1 MRRYP
6 AAEYLNASPEVKR
19 GLMALFDESHHPRL
33 AFVAV
38 FGAHFIASAD
48 KATAQA

>member
-1 MRRYP
+1 MFAVDYP
-6 AAEYLNASPEVKR
+6 NPTRAVKR
-19 GLMALFDESHHPRL
+19 GVMALFYESRHPRL